1 MTAKQGRMSGRSIPR
16 NATHAPPSNSL
27 TTVINV
33 FTDPEIAVQSSN
45 SPDDDVTAYLAKNS
59 IDRDMSP

>member
-1 MTAKQGRMSGRSIPR
+1 MTAKQQTTMSGRSIPR
-16 NATHAPPSNSL
+16 NATHAQPSNSL
-27 TTVINV
+27 TTVIL

-59 IDRDMSP
+59 IDRDLSP